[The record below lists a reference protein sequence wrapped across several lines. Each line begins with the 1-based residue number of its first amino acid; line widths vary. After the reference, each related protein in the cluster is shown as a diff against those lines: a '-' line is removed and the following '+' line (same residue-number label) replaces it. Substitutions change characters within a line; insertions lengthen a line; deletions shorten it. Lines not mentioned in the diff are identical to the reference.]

1 MTLKYK
7 NYHEYLLKESL
18 FGFVY
23 RRFILYPILK
33 LLIGNEFLDVGCG
46 VGIFLRFGSNKSIGL
61 DVNPYNVEKINSKGK
76 SRAFLINEDGT
87 FPLKDS
93 SVRAIICDQVIEHID
108 NPNMIL
114 SEISRVIKKKGKI
127 IIGLPMEKGYKADP
141 DHKNFYNIDKIL
153 EVTNKF
159 EMKHVFH
166 FYFPLFFKIFGKFFT
181 WQYMYVILKS
191 TK

>member
-1 MTLKYK
+1 MKINYK
-7 NYHEYLLKESL
+7 HYHEYLLKESL
-18 FGFVY
+18 FGFIY

-33 LLIGNEFLDVGCG
+33 LLTGNEFLDVGCG
-46 VGIFLRFGSNKSIGL
+46 VGIFLSFGSKKSIGL
-61 DVNPYNVEKINSKGK
+61 DINPYNIKKINSKGDSK
-76 SRAFLINEDGT
+76 AYLINKDGT

-93 SVRAIICDQVIEHID
+93 SIKTIICDQVIEHID
-108 NPNMIL
+108 DPNMLL

-127 IIGLPMEKGYKADP
+127 IIGLPMEKGFKSDP
-141 DHKNFYNIDKIL
+141 DHKRFYGIKNIKEI
-153 EVTNKF
+153 TSKF
-159 EMKHVFH
+159 EMKYIFH

>member
-1 MTLKYK
+1 M
-7 NYHEYLLKESL
+7 
-18 FGFVY
+18 
-23 RRFILYPILK
+23 RK
-33 LLIGNEFLDVGCG
+33 LLLTFLMVTSAGLYADLSQERISQIENSVNSMG
-46 VGIFLRFGSNKSIGL
+46 VKELQDR
-61 DVNPYNVEKINSKGK
+61 
-76 SRAFLINEDGT
+76 RAFLINEDGT

-141 DHKNFYNIDKIL
+141 DHKIFYNIDKIL
-153 EVTNKF
+153 EFTNKF